1 MLGVVM
7 LGVVMLGIILLSV
20 VNAGCCVYYSYY
32 YGCPSAECRYTQ
44 SQYAECHK
52 IIFSYCYHNIFVKEV
67 ATIFIVILGVIL
79 PNVVILSF
87 IKMSVLALHVQTNS

>member
-1 MLGVVM
+1 MLGV
-7 LGVVMLGIILLSV
+7 ILLSV
-20 VNAGCCVYYSYY
+20 VNAGCCVYYYNYS
-32 YGCPSAECRYTQ
+32 GCPSAEYHYTQ

-79 PNVVILSF
+79 PNVVILSG
-87 IKMSVLALHVQTNS
+87 IMMSVLALNVQINS